1 MIARATH
8 RRYANAMDWQL
19 YRNDEQIGIVGTN
32 EKSFSDAIDQ
42 VLEAMTLSN
51 ATHVCLRWTAREGP
65 IGCDN

>member
-19 YRNDEQIGIVGTN
+19 YRNNEKLGKVGTN
-32 EKSFSDAIDQ
+32 EKAFSNAITQ
-42 VLEAMTLSN
+42 VLEAMRMAK
-51 ATHVCLRWTAREGP
+51 ATHVALVWTAREGP